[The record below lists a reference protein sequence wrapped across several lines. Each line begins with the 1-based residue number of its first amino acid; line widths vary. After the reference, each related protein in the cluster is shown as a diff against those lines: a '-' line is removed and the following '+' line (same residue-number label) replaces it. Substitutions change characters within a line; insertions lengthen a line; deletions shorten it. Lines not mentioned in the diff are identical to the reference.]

1 MSFRSGYGQ
10 KCAIELY
17 RDATERQAKL
27 AGVTIPTFMCRRC
40 GKRQSVSGRRQVVRG
55 SSRYGYYCA
64 SCSTTRAAAAGRPEE
79 SRMANA
85 SSAIGAPRRTS
96 TA

>member
-64 SCSTTRAAAAGRPEE
+64 SCCTMRPVAAACGNR
-79 SRMANA
+79 A
-85 SSAIGAPRRTS
+85 S
-96 TA
+96 

>member
-40 GKRQSVSGRRQVVRG
+40 GKRRWRDS
-55 SSRYGYYCA
+55 
-64 SCSTTRAAAAGRPEE
+64 
-79 SRMANA
+79 
-85 SSAIGAPRRTS
+85 
-96 TA
+96 

>member
-27 AGVTIPTFMCRRC
+27 AGVTIPTFLCRRC

-64 SCSTTRAAAAGRPEE
+64 SCRAPPGGARSPTGACRSAG
-79 SRMANA
+79 
-85 SSAIGAPRRTS
+85 T
-96 TA
+96 

>member
-1 MSFRSGYGQ
+1 MSFRSSYGH

-55 SSRYGYYCA
+55 SSHYGYHCA
-64 SCSTTRAAAAGRPEE
+64 SCSTARPAGAGCE
-79 SRMANA
+79 SRP
-85 SSAIGAPRRTS
+85 SQV
-96 TA
+96 